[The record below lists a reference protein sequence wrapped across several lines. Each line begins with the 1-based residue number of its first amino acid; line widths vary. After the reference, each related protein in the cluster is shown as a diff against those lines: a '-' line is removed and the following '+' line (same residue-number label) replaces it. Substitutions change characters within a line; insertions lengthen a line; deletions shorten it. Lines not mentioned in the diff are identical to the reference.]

1 MSGTRSPTQQIC
13 FAAHDADAKR
23 RISTAVTCQTLL
35 LVTQYHYLGGVLVG
49 EWPFEQEI
57 IIFSAV
63 NDIAAI
69 TVMSSRSADH
79 AVLARDSRS
88 SSLAGNSRSR
98 SFGAL
103 ITSCRC
109 EDDPPMGGPA
119 PSSTCHRCHRLQ
131 DMPTMRGTIQ
141 PKHSTA
147 GAISCREAA

>member
-1 MSGTRSPTQQIC
+1 MSGTRSPIQQKC

-79 AVLARDSRS
+79 TVLVKDSRS
-88 SSLAGNSRSR
+88 SSLAGNSRDLDR
-98 SFGAL
+98 SELSSLVADVKMIRSWETSLIFYLPPLPPPTRHANHAGDDNAL
-103 ITSCRC
+103 AFDHGRYS
-109 EDDPPMGGPA
+109 D
-119 PSSTCHRCHRLQ
+119 
-131 DMPTMRGTIQ
+131 
-141 PKHSTA
+141 
-147 GAISCREAA
+147 REAA